1 MSLRTALWLSVA
13 LSCNLSMIGCGGP
26 KSALALHDRNT
37 PIPEI
42 YDKQGQ
48 KFEGFEGYANGYVA
62 DQVKRCDAI
71 LDRLDRMQDK
81 K

>member
-1 MSLRTALWLSVA
+1 MCFRKALLLSVA
-13 LSCNLSMIGCGGP
+13 LSCNLLMIGCGGP
-26 KSALALHDRNT
+26 KSTQVLHDRNT

-42 YDKQGQ
+42 YDKEGQ
-48 KFEGFEGYANGYVA
+48 KIEGFEGYANGYVA

-81 K
+81 